1 MKGLYMNYTD
11 LQTGD
16 EHSASKSVLE
26 LLKAALC
33 SEWLAY
39 YHYWWAYVSIQGPT
53 ASMLVTHLTEH
64 AEEEK
69 KHIEMLAERIR
80 QLGGYP
86 IYDIGLLKE
95 IAGCKYP
102 EEETD
107 NFAFCILLRQIADS
121 EECAVNSY
129 KNILKHIVDDP
140 VTEKLV
146 QDILAV
152 EEAHLFEMSQELHN
166 SERLCT
172 Q

>member
-1 MKGLYMNYTD
+1 MNYSD
-11 LQTGD
+11 LQGV

-39 YHYWWAYVSIQGPT
+39 YHYWWASLSIQGPT

-69 KHIEMLAERIR
+69 KHIDILSERIR

-86 IYDIGLLKE
+86 IFNIRLIPD

-102 EEETD
+102 DELANNVMTD
-107 NFAFCILLRQIADS
+107 VLLRQISSS
-121 EECAVNSY
+121 EACAVESY
-129 KNILKHIVDDP
+129 KNILKHITDDP
-140 VTEKLV
+140 VTENIV

-152 EEAHLFEMSQELHN
+152 EEEHLFEMSEELRNNEHYVHN
-166 SERLCT
+166 KSK
-172 Q
+172 